1 MHKSMNV
8 LTLCF
13 YLAEVIGL
21 VTMDI
26 AGWAREK
33 RIRNLE
39 TVTAYFLGVM
49 RRSGTDLRWV
59 ICRDLN
65 GHSLCFEILQLSPED
80 RA

>member
-1 MHKSMNV
+1 MHKSINV

-39 TVTAYFLGVM
+39 TVNSIFLGGHAVIWN
-49 RRSGTDLRWV
+49 RLEVGDLQGSEW
-59 ICRDLN
+59 
-65 GHSLCFEILQLSPED
+65 
-80 RA
+80 A